1 MLDLSPLHHTLK
13 FDTLPIILP
22 TVLFFF
28 FFLIL
33 SQPYIHSIKAIITTM
48 SGYLLFSFLIDC
60 FSHLFHTTLSKLPS
74 KLSLRSHLIWRCRS
88 KSISQFPLKVKN
100 TQWQLHFYRPSIVF
114 YFNFKDPS
122 FTKRIQT
129 DRQKKKKKTNPAR
142 FHNYVYS

>member
-13 FDTLPIILP
+13 FDNLPIILP
-22 TVLFFF
+22 AVL

-60 FSHLFHTTLSKLPS
+60 FSHLLHTTLSKLPS

-100 TQWQLHFYRPSIVF
+100 TQWQLHFYHPWIVF

-122 FTKRIQT
+122 EPRQT
-129 DRQKKKKKTNPAR
+129 DKKKKKTDPAR